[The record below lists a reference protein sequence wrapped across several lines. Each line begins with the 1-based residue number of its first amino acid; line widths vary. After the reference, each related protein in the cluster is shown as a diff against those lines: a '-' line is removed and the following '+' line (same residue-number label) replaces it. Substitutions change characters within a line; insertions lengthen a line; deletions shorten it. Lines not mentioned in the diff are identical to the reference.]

1 MNNYYNSLRYY
12 KDLLLVSR
20 TTILNLLPRYLIQEF
35 NEHYGCNTA
44 YDQAS
49 ALPLSYNSRVLNS
62 IKSF

>member
-12 KDLLLVSR
+12 KDLLFVSR
-20 TTILNLLPRYLIQEF
+20 TTILNLLPRYLIQKF
-35 NEHYGCNTA
+35 NEHYACNTA
-44 YDQAS
+44 YYQAS